1 MSPRALRRRLDR
13 LERAIEKAEQ
23 QNKDHIH
30 ELQNKDRT
38 HEFTID
44 PASAKALLFDADRLR
59 DLDSVLRK
67 EPLTAKEIE
76 EKRRLRERISDVASK
91 IALPPGY
98 GLTEAWRDY
107 CRLDALRWRRI
118 TNKAFTDA
126 EAIEATQ
133 LSVRIMAYK
142 FQSPEG
148 RAWLRIRDLQRKLAR
163 LSLDELDELIHLIK
177 LYPPFLRDSHTPLD
191 HIFTGFVWYTTI
203 LRDYQERRDR
213 QALAERK
220 KKYPERFY

>member
-1 MSPRALRRRLDR
+1 MSPRSFRRRLDR
-13 LERAIEKAEQ
+13 LERSIEKAEQ
-23 QNKDHIH
+23 QHKDHIH

-44 PASAKALLFDADRLR
+44 LASAEALLHEAGCLH
-59 DLDSVLRK
+59 DLEYRMPW
-67 EPLTAKEIE
+67 EPPLTVTEIE
-76 EKRRLRERISDVASK
+76 EKRRLRERISDMASK

-98 GLTEAWRDY
+98 GRTEAFKDH
-107 CRLDALRWRRI
+107 CRRNALRPR
-118 TNKAFTDA
+118 FTDKVLTDG
-126 EAIEATQ
+126 ELIEETQ
-133 LSVRIMAYK
+133 LRARILVYK

-148 RAWLRIRDLQRKLAR
+148 QAWLRISDLQGKQTG

-177 LYPPFLRDSHTPLD
+177 LYPPFLRGSHTPLD
-191 HIFTGFVWYTTI
+191 HIFTGFVWYQTI

-220 KKYPERFY
+220 KKYPEHFS

>member
-1 MSPRALRRRLDR
+1 MSPRAFRRRLDR

-30 ELQNKDRT
+30 ELQGT

-44 PASAKALLFDADRLR
+44 PASAKALLCDDNRLS

-76 EKRRLRERISDVASK
+76 EKRILRERISHVASK
-91 IALPPGY
+91 IALQPGH
-98 GLTEAWRDY
+98 GLTEAWEDY
-107 CRLDALRWRRI
+107 CRLDALRLVLFER
-118 TNKAFTDA
+118 KVFTDA
-126 EAIEATQ
+126 QTIEVAQ
-133 LSVRIMAYK
+133 LRARIMAYK
-142 FQSPEG
+142 FQSTEG
-148 RAWLRIRDLQRKLAR
+148 RAWLRIRDLQGKRTG

-177 LYPPFLRDSHTPLD
+177 LYPPFLRGSHTPLD
-191 HIFTGFVWYTTI
+191 HIFTGFVWYQTI
-203 LRDYQERRDR
+203 LNDYQERRDR

-220 KKYPERFY
+220 KKYPEHFS

>member
-1 MSPRALRRRLDR
+1 MSPRAFRRRLDR
-13 LERAIEKAEQ
+13 LERSIEKAEQ

-44 PASAKALLFDADRLR
+44 PASAKALLCDDNRLS
-59 DLDSVLRK
+59 DLDYVLRK

-76 EKRRLRERISDVASK
+76 EKRILRERISDVASK

-98 GLTEAWRDY
+98 GLTEAWEDY
-107 CRLDALRWRRI
+107 CRLDALRLLLPR
-118 TNKAFTDA
+118 NQVFTDA
-126 EAIEATQ
+126 QTIEIAQ
-133 LSVRIMAYK
+133 LRARIMAYK

-148 RAWLRIRDLQRKLAR
+148 RAWLRIRDLQGKRTG

-177 LYPPFLRDSHTPLD
+177 LYPPFLRDSHTPLEGA
-191 HIFTGFVWYTTI
+191 FTGFVWYQTI
-203 LRDYQERRDR
+203 LNDYQERRDR

-220 KKYPERFY
+220 KKYPERFS